1 MRITAGQKP
10 EGKVIVSSKGA
21 LMRRLVILGMVS
33 LAFLAGCGGTT
44 SQSLTTQLPPAPQ
57 PTSVTVSP
65 TSATVEPGGVQ
76 QFTAIVSPGGAN
88 QAVTWSVSGTACT
101 GASCGTIDATGK
113 YTAPATVPNPATV
126 IVTATS
132 VADPN
137 KSGPATVTVMPL
149 PTPASATLVI
159 DATPAIGVTVLSF
172 SVTVTGAVLQ
182 PGNVALVTNP
192 VQVEVN
198 RLPVETSL
206 LANLAIPSGTYTSL
220 TVTFANPVL
229 TILNNSG
236 AANGSCAIAAIC
248 KLNPALAAS
257 SVNLTTHNPSAPL
270 VLELD
275 FDLSKSLSDLGTISP
290 VVTLRQP
297 MLAEL
302 QQIGLSVKQVVGK
315 IAQVFGD
322 CCATGIWYVMVTDAG
337 SMSIA
342 DNSPSTQYVDAGQLT
357 CPTADGGTFY
367 CLGNQVVEADLTLT
381 ASCCDPTQA
390 NQAWVA
396 KRVAVKS
403 SDQTEL
409 EGVIV
414 GINSETQF
422 DIVLLHQLPNV
433 AGLELGDALRVNLQS
448 GATIEAV
455 DTNLAGTGLLFSAS
469 SDLLLGQVVT
479 ARALSTPSGTPLAV
493 TTDRVRLKSGA
504 LTARVKSIQ
513 NATDFV
519 VDNLPGN
526 FLSAQIQ
533 VRTDAQTGFVG
544 ISSVGGL
551 NVGDTLSISGF
562 LLKTASDPVLLAEG
576 VRRR

>member
-1 MRITAGQKP
+1 
-10 EGKVIVSSKGA
+10 
-21 LMRRLVILGMVS
+21 MRRLVILGMVS

-76 QFTAIVSPGGAN
+76 QFTAIVSPSGAN

-132 VADPN
+132 VADSN

-149 PTPASATLVI
+149 PTPASATLLI
-159 DATPAIGVTVLSF
+159 DATPAVGVTVLSF

-248 KLNPALAAS
+248 KLKPALAAS

-270 VLELD
+270 VLVLD

-302 QQIGLSVKQVVGK
+302 QQLGPSVKQVVGK
-315 IAQVFGD
+315 IVHVFGD
-322 CCATGIWYVMVTDAG
+322 CCATGFWYVMMTDTG
-337 SMSIA
+337 SISIA